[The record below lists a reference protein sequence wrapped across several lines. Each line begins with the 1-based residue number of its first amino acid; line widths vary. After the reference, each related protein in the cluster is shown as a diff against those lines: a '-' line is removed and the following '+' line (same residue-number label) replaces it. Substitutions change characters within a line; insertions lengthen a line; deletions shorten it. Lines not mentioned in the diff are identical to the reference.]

1 MRINKKIVIGS
12 AAAAS
17 IVIILFLMVGY
28 FGVMNTSR
36 MLPMK
41 SDISGNSYQSESI
54 AQRQGNSVSSDS
66 VGRTSTSSST
76 RSSPSSYDK
85 KGGSTGSYNQ
95 PMVEEESAYQGMNF
109 ENYGTN
115 VFVDTSKDTLSTF
128 GLDVDTAS
136 YTIAKQYIMRG
147 ELPPTDSIRAEEFI
161 NYFDYDY
168 SNPSDDFGIY
178 SEMSSSPFED
188 DVKMLRVGIKSHE
201 VENRKYAILTFVV
214 DVSGSMNRENRIGL
228 VKKSMKFLVEQLEEG
243 DEIAIIKYN
252 TNAQLVLDHTSVA
265 DKQKILD
272 AIDTLTP
279 GGSTNAE
286 AGLLMGYKHAS
297 EVFNSELS
305 NRVILLS
312 DGVANV
318 GKTGPDAILKEIEE
332 YKAKGIGITTV
343 GVGMGNYND
352 VLLEKLADKGDGNYY
367 YINEFNEA
375 KRVFKG
381 QLAGTLQTVAK
392 DAKIQID
399 FDPETVS
406 YYRLVGYENR
416 AIADEEFRDDEKDA
430 GEIGVGHEVTA
441 IYELKLTG
449 KSGKIG
455 RIYMR
460 YKNPQTD
467 LPKELSHDISGAY
480 TNFDSTS
487 DNYKMAIAVSRYA
500 QILKLSQPPP
510 QIGMVYEIVNGI
522 EETDE
527 TVDDFKIVLSNAKRL
542 IEIKQGESNVQN

>member
-1 MRINKKIVIGS
+1 
-12 AAAAS
+12 
-17 IVIILFLMVGY
+17 
-28 FGVMNTSR
+28 
-36 MLPMK
+36 
-41 SDISGNSYQSESI
+41 
-54 AQRQGNSVSSDS
+54 
-66 VGRTSTSSST
+66 
-76 RSSPSSYDK
+76 
-85 KGGSTGSYNQ
+85 
-95 PMVEEESAYQGMNF
+95 
-109 ENYGTN
+109 
-115 VFVDTSKDTLSTF
+115 
-128 GLDVDTAS
+128 
-136 YTIAKQYIMRG
+136 
-147 ELPPTDSIRAEEFI
+147 
-161 NYFDYDY
+161 
-168 SNPSDDFGIY
+168 
-178 SEMSSSPFED
+178 
-188 DVKMLRVGIKSHE
+188 
-201 VENRKYAILTFVV
+201 
-214 DVSGSMNRENRIGL
+214 MNRENRIGL